1 MSAVQHVA
9 MNCRDLRVQ
18 ERFYTKHFGF
28 RRARVF
34 NAGTPGEFIM
44 LRLDATCLELFQ
56 VGAEAKSARGGSQPV
71 GFAHL
76 AFDVSDIKKA
86 VAKLNADGI
95 QTEGIVDC
103 SDSVPGLLI
112 CFFHD
117 PDGNRVELMQGW
129 NDQ

>member
-56 VGAEAKSARGGSQPV
+56 VGAEAKSARGGSPRS
-71 GFAHL
+71 
-76 AFDVSDIKKA
+76 VS
-86 VAKLNADGI
+86 L
-95 QTEGIVDC
+95 TW
-103 SDSVPGLLI
+103 
-112 CFFHD
+112 
-117 PDGNRVELMQGW
+117 RLMCRISRRPSPS
-129 NDQ
+129 